1 MFRRTKKYLT
11 IQMLA
16 SLEPTKLKA
25 LSEKKTLKAFQR
37 AALKVPAYEQ
47 FLKEHN
53 APVSSIKTIEDFK
66 KLVPLLDKDKTFKLY
81 TDNIKKLCVD
91 SEINNIHEIVSSSG
105 HSGLFSYSLINKKE
119 SAMSQDTIDFML
131 DYIFNVGGKK
141 TLLINCLPMGVKIHS
156 SLVTI
161 ADTSVRPDIV
171 ISAIKT
177 FAASYEQIILIGE
190 NSFVKKCLEDGAESG
205 IEWKK
210 LKMHIVLGEEMLP
223 ENLRTYFC
231 DILGV
236 DPDQPDSKSLI
247 GSSLGV
253 AEFGLNIFYETKEL
267 IRIRRLLQR
276 DRKFREALIKADPDN
291 LPSLMQ
297 YNPLRFFVEE
307 SPKERGLSDIV
318 LTNLQEEAVIPLV
331 RYNIKDEGIC
341 VSFKHLKDTLAA
353 FNYADYTPRVRLPLA
368 AVWGRDKITLE
379 EGFALRPEFV
389 KELLYK
395 EKTIAE
401 NITGNFKLSNSKAG
415 LRIEIQTK
423 KTTPLSEQLENHI
436 RDVLITNIPA
446 KAEIII
452 YPYRDFPHGMEL
464 NYEKK
469 FQYI

>member
-1 MFRRTKKYLT
+1 MFRRAKKYLT

-16 SLEPTKLKA
+16 SFEPAKLKE
-25 LSEKKTLKAFQR
+25 LSEKKALKAFQK
-37 AALKVPAYEQ
+37 AASKVPAYRQ
-47 FLKEHN
+47 FLKEHD
-53 APVSSIKTIEDFK
+53 VSASTIKTIEDFK
-66 KLVPLLDKDKTFKLY
+66 KAVPLLDKDTTFKLY
-81 TDNIKKLCVD
+81 ADNIKKLCVEG
-91 SEINNIHEIVSSSG
+91 EINNIHSIVSSSG

-119 SAMSQDTIDFML
+119 IVKSREAIDFML
-131 DYIFNVGGKK
+131 DYIFNVGEKK

-156 SLVTI
+156 ALVTI

-177 FAASYEQIILIGE
+177 FASSYDQIILIGE
-190 NSFVKKCLEDGAESG
+190 NSFVKKCLEDGAEAG

-210 LKMHIVLGEEMLP
+210 IKMHIVLGEEILP
-223 ENLRTYFC
+223 ENLRTYFSC
-231 DILGV
+231 ILGLNP
-236 DPDQPDSKSLI
+236 DPTESQSLI

-253 AEFGLNIFYETKEL
+253 AELGLNIFYETKEL
-267 IRIRRLLQR
+267 IRIRRLMQR
-276 DRKFREALIKADPDN
+276 DRKFKEALIAADPDN

-341 VSFKHLKDTLAA
+341 VSFRHLKDTLAA
-353 FNYADYTPRVRLPLA
+353 FGYSNYLPRVRLPLV
-368 AVWGRDKITLE
+368 AVWGRDKIMLE

-395 EKTIAE
+395 EKDIAE

-423 KTTPLSEQLENHI
+423 KTTPLSEGLENQI
-436 RDVLITNIPA
+436 RDLLITNIPA

-464 NYEKK
+464 SYEKK

>member
-1 MFRRTKKYLT
+1 
-11 IQMLA
+11 
-16 SLEPTKLKA
+16 
-25 LSEKKTLKAFQR
+25 
-37 AALKVPAYEQ
+37 
-47 FLKEHN
+47 
-53 APVSSIKTIEDFK
+53 
-66 KLVPLLDKDKTFKLY
+66 
-81 TDNIKKLCVD
+81 
-91 SEINNIHEIVSSSG
+91 
-105 HSGLFSYSLINKKE
+105 
-119 SAMSQDTIDFML
+119 
-131 DYIFNVGGKK
+131 
-141 TLLINCLPMGVKIHS
+141 
-156 SLVTI
+156 
-161 ADTSVRPDIV
+161 
-171 ISAIKT
+171 
-177 FAASYEQIILIGE
+177 
-190 NSFVKKCLEDGAESG
+190 
-205 IEWKK
+205 
-210 LKMHIVLGEEMLP
+210 
-223 ENLRTYFC
+223 
-231 DILGV
+231 
-236 DPDQPDSKSLI
+236 
-247 GSSLGV
+247 
-253 AEFGLNIFYETKEL
+253 
-267 IRIRRLLQR
+267 
-276 DRKFREALIKADPDN
+276 
-291 LPSLMQ
+291 MQ

>member
-210 LKMHIVLGEEMLP
+210 LKMHS
-223 ENLRTYFC
+223 NLM
-231 DILGV
+231 
-236 DPDQPDSKSLI
+236 
-247 GSSLGV
+247 
-253 AEFGLNIFYETKEL
+253 
-267 IRIRRLLQR
+267 
-276 DRKFREALIKADPDN
+276 
-291 LPSLMQ
+291 MQ
-297 YNPLRFFVEE
+297 F
-307 SPKERGLSDIV
+307 
-318 LTNLQEEAVIPLV
+318 
-331 RYNIKDEGIC
+331 
-341 VSFKHLKDTLAA
+341 
-353 FNYADYTPRVRLPLA
+353 
-368 AVWGRDKITLE
+368 
-379 EGFALRPEFV
+379 
-389 KELLYK
+389 
-395 EKTIAE
+395 
-401 NITGNFKLSNSKAG
+401 
-415 LRIEIQTK
+415 
-423 KTTPLSEQLENHI
+423 
-436 RDVLITNIPA
+436 
-446 KAEIII
+446 
-452 YPYRDFPHGMEL
+452 
-464 NYEKK
+464 
-469 FQYI
+469 